1 MLFLPCGTKCRI
13 LRVLSLNAKLEL
25 SWYFVLFEFCEM
37 RSKFTITILNNR
49 ARVHNTY
56 MRFLLR
62 TKVSIQIKET
72 AVADSLI
79 NYRAYLCRHIFDSLP
94 IVRNLIR
101 IQNIYT
107 SVNFMVIYQ
116 ICCNNQIF
124 SGKHLNVQT

>member
-79 NYRAYLCRHIFDSLP
+79 DYSTYLCRYIFDSLP
-94 IVRNLIR
+94 INL
-101 IQNIYT
+101 
-107 SVNFMVIYQ
+107 SE
-116 ICCNNQIF
+116 
-124 SGKHLNVQT
+124 H

>member
-1 MLFLPCGTKCRI
+1 MLFMPCGTNCRI
-13 LRVLSLNAKLEL
+13 SRVLSLNAKLEL

-79 NYRAYLCRHIFDSLP
+79 KYRAYLCRNIIDNLP
-94 IVRNLIR
+94 IVYRHIR
-101 IQNIYT
+101 IHNIY
-107 SVNFMVIYQ
+107 IY
-116 ICCNNQIF
+116 ISKCYGNISN
-124 SGKHLNVQT
+124 LL

>member
-79 NYRAYLCRHIFDSLP
+79 DYSTYLCRYIFDNLP
-94 IVRNLIR
+94 MVVRTLEYIIYVH
-101 IQNIYT
+101 IQ
-107 SVNFMVIYQ
+107 M
-116 ICCNNQIF
+116 
-124 SGKHLNVQT
+124 LW

>member
-1 MLFLPCGTKCRI
+1 MLFMPCGTNCRI
-13 LRVLSLNAKLEL
+13 SRVLSLNAKLEL

-79 NYRAYLCRHIFDSLP
+79 TYRTYLCRHIFDSLP
-94 IVRNLIR
+94 IVRNIHM
-101 IQNIYT
+101 NIYI
-107 SVNFMVIYQ
+107 SKCYGNIS
-116 ICCNNQIF
+116 N
-124 SGKHLNVQT
+124 LL

>member
-1 MLFLPCGTKCRI
+1 MLFMPCGTNCRI
-13 LRVLSLNAKLEL
+13 SRVLSLNAKLEL

-94 IVRNLIR
+94 MVYRHIR
-101 IQNIYT
+101 IQNIY
-107 SVNFMVIYQ
+107 IHQ
-116 ICCNNQIF
+116 
-124 SGKHLNVQT
+124 

>member
-1 MLFLPCGTKCRI
+1 MLFMPCGTNCRI
-13 LRVLSLNAKLEL
+13 SRVLSLNAKLEL

-79 NYRAYLCRHIFDSLP
+79 NYRAYLFRHIFDSLP
-94 IVRNLIR
+94 INYNKQYIYIYNCKYYVNTLNLP
-101 IQNIYT
+101 
-107 SVNFMVIYQ
+107 
-116 ICCNNQIF
+116 
-124 SGKHLNVQT
+124 

>member
-72 AVADSLI
+72 AVADLLVKYST
-79 NYRAYLCRHIFDSLP
+79 YLCIYIIDSLP
-94 IVRNLIR
+94 I
-101 IQNIYT
+101 
-107 SVNFMVIYQ
+107 SA
-116 ICCNNQIF
+116 
-124 SGKHLNVQT
+124 H

>member
-1 MLFLPCGTKCRI
+1 MNHVTLLLMPCGTKCRI

-79 NYRAYLCRHIFDSLP
+79 NYRRYL
-94 IVRNLIR
+94 
-101 IQNIYT
+101 
-107 SVNFMVIYQ
+107 
-116 ICCNNQIF
+116 
-124 SGKHLNVQT
+124 

>member
-1 MLFLPCGTKCRI
+1 MLFMPCGTNCRI
-13 LRVLSLNAKLEL
+13 SRVLSLNAKLEL

-79 NYRAYLCRHIFDSLP
+79 NYRAYLFRHIFDSLP
-94 IVRNLIR
+94 ICRHIR

-107 SVNFMVIYQ
+107 LVNVMVIYQ

-124 SGKHLNVQT
+124 SGKNFNVQT

>member
-1 MLFLPCGTKCRI
+1 MLFMPCGTNCRI
-13 LRVLSLNAKLEL
+13 SRVLSLNAKLEL

-79 NYRAYLCRHIFDSLP
+79 NYRAYLCSIYL
-94 IVRNLIR
+94 IVCRYIYIYISKLYGNISNL
-101 IQNIYT
+101 
-107 SVNFMVIYQ
+107 
-116 ICCNNQIF
+116 
-124 SGKHLNVQT
+124 L

>member
-72 AVADSLI
+72 AVADSLN
-79 NYRAYLCRHIFDSLP
+79 NYGTYLCWHIFDSLP
-94 IVRNLIR
+94 IYA
-101 IQNIYT
+101 IYT
-107 SVNFMVIYQ
+107 SVNVMVIYQ

-124 SGKHLNVQT
+124 RGKHFNVQT

>member
-1 MLFLPCGTKCRI
+1 MLLMPCGTKCRI

-79 NYRAYLCRHIFDSLP
+79 NYRRYLCRYIYDSLP
-94 IVRNLIR
+94 INYNEQYIYVYNCKYYSNISNL
-101 IQNIYT
+101 
-107 SVNFMVIYQ
+107 
-116 ICCNNQIF
+116 
-124 SGKHLNVQT
+124 L

>member
-1 MLFLPCGTKCRI
+1 MLFMPCGTNCRI
-13 LRVLSLNAKLEL
+13 SRVLSLNAKLEL

-49 ARVHNTY
+49 ARVYNTY

-79 NYRAYLCRHIFDSLP
+79 NYSTYLCIYM
-94 IVRNLIR
+94 IVCRYIR
-101 IQNIYT
+101 IHNICTY
-107 SVNFMVIYQ
+107 SNFMVIYQ
-116 ICCNNQIF
+116 ICCSVQIYR
-124 SGKHLNVQT
+124 GKSFNVQT